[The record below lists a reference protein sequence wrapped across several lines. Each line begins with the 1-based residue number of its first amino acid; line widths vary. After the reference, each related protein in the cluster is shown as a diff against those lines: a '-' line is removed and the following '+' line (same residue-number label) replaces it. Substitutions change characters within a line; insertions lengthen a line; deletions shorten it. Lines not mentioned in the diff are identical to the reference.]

1 MTFRQ
6 LMEDRWLVNTFVSI
20 LCLECLCDALTRLD
34 EFVHT
39 AIEAVL
45 RWKSPASDAGMNR
58 ITPTHEVDM
67 DVTRCVTTLL
77 ILHFQVA

>member
-6 LMEDRWLVNTFVSI
+6 LMENRWLVNTFVFN

-39 AIEAVL
+39 AIEGCTEVEITC
-45 RWKSPASDAGMNR
+45 SDAGMNR
-58 ITPTHEVDM
+58 ITPTHEVNM